1 MNEESP
7 PLPPSLHSSHIT
19 SHASYIKITADDKKD
34 INGPPLFS
42 FFLFFL
48 PGRRWCC
55 PPILNDWKQGEQR
68 DTKTRRERE
77 RMNESYAEGRE
88 KGNRVS
94 ALRALGWQTGSWVYY
109 AYEWEGGDTL
119 SLCPSPPLWYTPL
132 PRPGVSVLGSCEAV
146 APYIDVDVSLCF
158 FWQRFL
164 LHSWQSG
171 ER

>member
-7 PLPPSLHSSHIT
+7 PFLPPSTVPT
-19 SHASYIKITADDKKD
+19 SRHTPHTSRSLQMTKRISMD
-34 INGPPLFS
+34 PPFFLS
-42 FFLFFL
+42 FFFFYL
-48 PGRRWCC
+48 VAGGVVLRFWMTGNR
-55 PPILNDWKQGEQR
+55 ESR
-68 DTKTRRERE
+68 ETRRRGERE

-109 AYEWEGGDTL
+109 VYEWEGGDTL

>member
-7 PLPPSLHSSHIT
+7 PFLPPSTVPT
-19 SHASYIKITADDKKD
+19 SRHTPHTSRSLQMTKRISMD
-34 INGPPLFS
+34 PPFFLS
-42 FFLFFL
+42 FFFFL

-109 AYEWEGGDTL
+109 VYEWEGGDTL

>member
-1 MNEESP
+1 MNEESPP

-77 RMNESYAEGRE
+77 KGWMRVTLKAERKVIESPLYVHWADKQVAEYIMSMNEKEGTRSLS
-88 KGNRVS
+88 VP
-94 ALRALGWQTGSWVYY
+94 LHLF
-109 AYEWEGGDTL
+109 DTP
-119 SLCPSPPLWYTPL
+119 PSH
-132 PRPGVSVLGSCEAV
+132 VL
-146 APYIDVDVSLCF
+146 VSL
-158 FWQRFL
+158 FWVRVKQWL
-164 LHSWQSG
+164 LILMLT
-171 ER
+171 

>member
-7 PLPPSLHSSHIT
+7 PSSLPPQFPHHVTRLIHQDHCRWQKGYQWT
-19 SHASYIKITADDKKD
+19 
-34 INGPPLFS
+34 PPF
-42 FFLFFL
+42 FFLSFFFL

-55 PPILNDWKQGEQR
+55 PPIRNDWKQGEQR

-109 AYEWEGGDTL
+109 VYEWEGGDTL

>member
-1 MNEESP
+1 MKNP
-7 PLPPSLHSSHIT
+7 PPSSLPPQFPHHVTRLIHQDHCRWQKGYQWT
-19 SHASYIKITADDKKD
+19 
-34 INGPPLFS
+34 PPF

-94 ALRALGWQTGSWVYY
+94 ALRALGWQTGSGVYY
-109 AYEWEGGDTL
+109 VYEWEGGDTL
-119 SLCPSPPLWYTPL
+119 SLCPSPPLWYTPF

>member
-1 MNEESP
+1 MKNP

-34 INGPPLFS
+34 INGPPPF
-42 FFLFFL
+42 FFLFFFYL
-48 PGRRWCC
+48 VAGGVVLWFWMTGNRESRETRRR
-55 PPILNDWKQGEQR
+55 GE
-68 DTKTRRERE
+68 RERE

-109 AYEWEGGDTL
+109 VYEWEGGDTL